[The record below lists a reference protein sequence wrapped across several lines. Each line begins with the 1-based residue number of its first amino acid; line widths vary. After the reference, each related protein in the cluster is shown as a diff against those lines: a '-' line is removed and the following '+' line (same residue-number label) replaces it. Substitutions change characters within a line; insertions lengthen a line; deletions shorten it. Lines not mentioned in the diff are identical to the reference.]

1 MSQAP
6 LKEIKACVFDAYG
19 TLFDYASAA
28 LRCRDS
34 LGEKFERVATL
45 WREKQL
51 HSTEQ
56 DSTRLAE
63 RAAPSSSAINEA
75 VASVHDGAGR
85 GCPSSYSYSPTTLAR
100 TAELRVD
107 CLWIA
112 GGLYGNPFALEVLL
126 ERYERERGGKALV
139 FNGDF
144 HWFDVYRADFDAVND
159 AVLSFHATRGNVE
172 TELSNPAVGAGCG
185 CAYPDW
191 VDEDTV
197 DRSNRIIDRLRRT
210 ANDVPDALLRLSAL
224 PMHLRI
230 DVGDARIAIVHG
242 DASSLAGWGFSQ
254 ERLAEP
260 AGIAAALRAF
270 DAAEVQ
276 VFASSHTCLPV
287 LQSFS
292 NGRIL
297 VNNGSAG
304 MPNFQGELFG
314 LATRIALS
322 PADNSFYGVQI
333 GELYIDAMALRYDL
347 SAWEQRF
354 LAQWPAGTDGHDS
367 YYRRIVH
374 GPAYAPGEALRTS
387 K

>member
-1 MSQAP
+1 M
-6 LKEIKACVFDAYG
+6 
-19 TLFDYASAA
+19 
-28 LRCRDS
+28 RDGPGKS
-34 LGEKFERVATL
+34 
-45 WREKQL
+45 
-51 HSTEQ
+51 
-56 DSTRLAE
+56 
-63 RAAPSSSAINEA
+63 
-75 VASVHDGAGR
+75 
-85 GCPSSYSYSPTTLAR
+85 CPSSYGYSPATLAKA
-100 TAELRVD
+100 AELRVD

-112 GGLYGNPFALEVLL
+112 GGLYGNTFALEVLL

-144 HWFDVYRADFDAVND
+144 HWFDIDPTDFEAVND

-172 TELSNPAVGAGCG
+172 TELSNPTIGAGCG

-197 DRSNRIIDRLRRT
+197 DRSNRIIERLRRT
-210 ANDVPDALLRLSAL
+210 AQDVPDALRRFAAL

-230 DVGDARIAIVHG
+230 DVGGSRIAIVHG

-254 ERLAEP
+254 ELLAKP

-270 DAAEVQ
+270 ETTKVQ

-292 NGRIL
+292 GGRVLI
-297 VNNGSAG
+297 NNGAAG
-304 MPNFQGELFG
+304 MPNFRGDLFG

-322 PADNSFYGVQI
+322 PADDSFYGVQI
-333 GELYIDAMALRYDL
+333 GDLYVDAIPLHYDL
-347 SAWEQRF
+347 SGWRRRF
-354 LAQWPAGTDGHDS
+354 LAQWPAGTDAHVS

-374 GPAYAPGEALRTS
+374 GPAYMPSDALRTREQ
-387 K
+387 KATV